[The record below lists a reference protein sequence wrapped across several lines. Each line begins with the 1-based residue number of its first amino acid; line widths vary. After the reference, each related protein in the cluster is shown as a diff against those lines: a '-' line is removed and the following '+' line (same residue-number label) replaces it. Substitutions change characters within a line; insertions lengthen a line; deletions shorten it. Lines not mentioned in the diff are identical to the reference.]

1 MGYIY
6 DSAINFFLM
15 AFSLSRSLIL
25 ILIAALLI
33 NTKENALLLVC
44 IVVWPAEVI
53 ANCHRKRNAFKSY
66 LNTDAN
72 NVA

>member
-1 MGYIY
+1 MFCFSVANSEWLSHKSLICQLKMGYIY

-44 IVVWPAEVI
+44 IVV
-53 ANCHRKRNAFKSY
+53 
-66 LNTDAN
+66 
-72 NVA
+72 